1 VGLFTLQAATE
12 AQTKAFGDDIGA
24 VFTVE
29 MGELM
34 IG

>member
-24 VFTVE
+24 GDFDWNR
-29 MGELM
+29 
-34 IG
+34 